1 MNTTF
6 EINLANRKILHTFLE
21 NNSIEKLNTI
31 PDGFSNNLIW
41 NIGHI
46 IVVQQ
51 LLVYKLSG
59 LPLIIS
65 DEMVEK
71 FRKGTKPE
79 KTVTQ
84 EEINTMKTL
93 LFSTL
98 EQTKLDF
105 ANDIFKTY
113 SEFTSMTGF
122 TMNNAKAAME
132 FNNYHEGLHLGIMMQ
147 IKKFIT

>member
-6 EINLANRKILHTFLE
+6 DINLSNRKVLLSFLE
-21 NNSIEKLNTI
+21 NNSVEKLNTI

-41 NIGHI
+41 NIGHC

-59 LPLIIS
+59 LPLMVS

-79 KTVTQ
+79 ETVTQ
-84 EEINTMKTL
+84 EEINEMKTL

-105 ANDIFKTY
+105 SNDIFKTY

-122 TMNNAKAAME
+122 TMKNAKAAME
-132 FNNYHEGLHLGIMMQ
+132 FNNYHEGLHLGIMFQ
-147 IKKFIT
+147 IKKFI

>member
-1 MNTTF
+1 METTF
-6 EINLANRKILHTFLE
+6 DIALNNRKILLHFLE
-21 NNSIEKLNTI
+21 NNSVEKLNTI

-41 NIGHI
+41 NIGHS

-59 LPLIIS
+59 LPLMIS
-65 DEMVEK
+65 DEMVAK
-71 FRKGTKPE
+71 YRKGSKPE
-79 KTVTQ
+79 
-84 EEINTMKTL
+84 EIILEAEINEMKQL

-105 ANDIFKTY
+105 SNAIFKTY
-113 SEFTSMTGF
+113 SEFTSMTGY
-122 TMNNAKAAME
+122 TMTNAQAAME

-147 IKKFIT
+147 IKKFI

>member
-6 EINLANRKILHTFLE
+6 DINLANRKVLLTFLE
-21 NNSIEKLNTI
+21 NNSAEKLNTI
-31 PDGFSNNLIW
+31 PEGFSNNLIW

-59 LPLIIS
+59 LPLMIS

-71 FRKGTKPE
+71 YRKGTKPE
-79 KTVTQ
+79 ETVTQ

-147 IKKFIT
+147 IKKFI

>member
-1 MNTTF
+1 METTF
-6 EINLANRKILHTFLE
+6 DIALNNRKILLHFLE
-21 NNSIEKLNTI
+21 NNSVEKLNTI

-41 NIGHI
+41 NIGHS

-59 LPLIIS
+59 LPVMVS
-65 DEMVEK
+65 DEMVAK
-71 FRKGTKPE
+71 YRKGSKPE
-79 KTVTQ
+79 KIIL
-84 EEINTMKTL
+84 EAEINEMKQL

-105 ANDIFKTY
+105 SNAIFKTY
-113 SEFTSMTGF
+113 SEFTSMTGY
-122 TMNNAKAAME
+122 TMTNAQAAME

-147 IKKFIT
+147 IKKFI

>member
-1 MNTTF
+1 MKATF
-6 EINLANRKILHTFLE
+6 DINLNNRKILFSFSE
-21 NNSIEKLNTI
+21 NNSIEKLNLI
-31 PDGFSNNLIW
+31 PEGFSNNLIW
-41 NIGHI
+41 NIGHC

-59 LPLIIS
+59 LPTMIS
-65 DEMVEK
+65 DEMISK
-71 FRKGTKPE
+71 YRKGTKPE
-79 KTVTQ
+79 KMVSET
-84 EEINTMKTL
+84 EIDEMKKL

-105 ANDIFKTY
+105 SNDIFKSY

-132 FNNYHEGLHLGIMMQ
+132 FNNYHEGIHLGIMMQ
-147 IKKFIT
+147 IKKFI